1 MVPFF
6 TIKALT
12 VLSSVLRSGPR
23 FFVLTSGGGSVQG
36 TNRNR
41 IKLLVTL
48 VLFTMAVTS
57 TWWASHADARG
68 LSSPG
73 TSGVSIATRPG
84 ASLAC
89 GDPDGSQ
96 HGVEPPPPPTTK
108 QAKWLPGG
116 PKAGGMP
123 LNGWI
128 QWTGRIWATLR
139 LRTL

>member
-1 MVPFF
+1 MQ
-6 TIKALT
+6 
-12 VLSSVLRSGPR
+12 R
-23 FFVLTSGGGSVQG
+23 

-48 VLFTMAVTS
+48 VLFTLVVTS

-68 LSSPG
+68 LSSSG

-84 ASLAC
+84 AGFAC

-96 HGVEPPPPPTTK
+96 GGVAPAPPPTTK
-108 QAKWLPGG
+108 QAKWLPSG
-116 PKAGGMP
+116 PKTGGTP
-123 LNGWI
+123 LNVWI
-128 QWTGRIWATLR
+128 QWTGRIWATLG